1 MSSMP
6 TGRSVRSCSPMWA
19 ARLRAAAERTY
30 LHAPLHSCDRVPAVL
45 GGDGAMNVGRRG
57 AAVKIAGLRK
67 EYVSGQGRVLAL
79 DTIDLT
85 IAAGE
90 FLCIV
95 GPSGCGKSTLLR
107 ILAGLDHQ
115 SAGSFTVETGGWSVE
130 NAMVFQESGL
140 FPWMS
145 VETNVGFGLMT
156 RGVPGPEAKQRV
168 EAALKLVGLTK
179 FRRHYPHQLSGGMRQ
194 RSAIARAFVTDPA
207 MLLMDEPFA
216 ALDAQNRVILQT
228 ELVRI
233 WDETRKTV
241 IYVTHSIEEA
251 LLMGDR
257 CVIMTA
263 QPGRIKRIIDVP
275 FPHPRDL
282 IKLSSAPE
290 FGALKLDIWHVLEE
304 EVTRARA
311 ELEL

>member
-1 MSSMP
+1 
-6 TGRSVRSCSPMWA
+6 
-19 ARLRAAAERTY
+19 
-30 LHAPLHSCDRVPAVL
+30 
-45 GGDGAMNVGRRG
+45 MNVGRRG
-57 AAVKIAGLRK
+57 AAVEIAGLRK

-216 ALDAQNRVILQT
+216 ALDAQNRVLLQA

-233 WDETRKTV
+233 WNETRKTV

-275 FPHPRDL
+275 FAHPRDL
-282 IKLSSAPE
+282 IKLSAAPE

-304 EVTRARA
+304 EVMRARA